1 MTEFHSERSVL
12 PDAVESAFN
21 DCEYASWRVD
31 DIDVICRDGME
42 DIYVIEVEGAL
53 DGRETEVDLYFSEAG
68 VLVKEKYDMD
78 DSYDYWDYIPSRPVS
93 SLSEAVN
100 KVVPGARIIEVEE
113 DDGAIEVEVVGTDKV
128 FREIYFSLGLEW
140 LLTKTEMRY
149 DKLPQAVRT
158 AFESSDYVTYRID
171 DDIDHYEWKD
181 GKEYYIFELDSR
193 DDDDIKVK
201 IDADGT
207 AVIAA
212 TDDDIK
218 LPYGGNSQGGSA
230 LTDFLGSKY
239 PGYRLKETDE
249 DDGFI
254 KAEIVHD
261 SIEKD
266 VYFNWNLEWVWTE
279 WDVRYGS
286 LPEPVKKTL
295 ENYREIDDIS
305 FIETPSSSFYA
316 AEVEMNDDDEI
327 VRVSP
332 DGTLISK

>member
-1 MTEFHSERSVL
+1 M
-12 PDAVESAFN
+12 
-21 DCEYASWRVD
+21 
-31 DIDVICRDGME
+31 
-42 DIYVIEVEGAL
+42 
-53 DGRETEVDLYFSEAG
+53 
-68 VLVKEKYDMD
+68 
-78 DSYDYWDYIPSRPVS
+78 
-93 SLSEAVN
+93 
-100 KVVPGARIIEVEE
+100 
-113 DDGAIEVEVVGTDKV
+113 
-128 FREIYFSLGLEW
+128 
-140 LLTKTEMRY
+140 
-149 DKLPQAVRT
+149 
-158 AFESSDYVTYRID
+158 
-171 DDIDHYEWKD
+171 
-181 GKEYYIFELDSR
+181 
-193 DDDDIKVK
+193 
-201 IDADGT
+201 
-207 AVIAA
+207 
-212 TDDDIK
+212 
-218 LPYGGNSQGGSA
+218 
-230 LTDFLGSKY
+230 TDFLGSKY